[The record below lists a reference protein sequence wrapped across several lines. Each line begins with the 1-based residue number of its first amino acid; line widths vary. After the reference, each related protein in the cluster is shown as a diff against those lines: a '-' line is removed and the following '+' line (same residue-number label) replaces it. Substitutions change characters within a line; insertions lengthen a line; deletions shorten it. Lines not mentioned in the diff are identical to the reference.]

1 MTESKRW
8 LDCQIIP
15 LLNGLYALY
24 CTDSFSADALKFT
37 FYTTLTEAEQARDLW
52 LIKQKL

>member
-1 MTESKRW
+1 MNESKRW

-15 LLNGLYALY
+15 LLNGSYALY

-37 FYTTLTEAEQARDLW
+37 FYSTLTEAEQARDLW